1 MSKKR
6 VLIIGVPDMAY
17 MGVDALQRAGHNI
30 VGVMGP
36 LKTHNTYNAF
46 KSFVTSRKLNFI
58 EYDNLNSA
66 DLHKTI
72 TDLNVD
78 IAVVFSFN
86 NKIPKVFID
95 LMKDGILNMHPS
107 LLPEYRGGNPYSRV
121 IMNGESETGV
131 TVHFMSENF
140 DEGDIVAQIKC
151 PIDEFET
158 MGTIFN
164 KTNYLGISLMLSVL
178 AEYEKTGNL
187 PRHPQPQGEFKT
199 AKNLS
204 DEESLI
210 NFNKTAVELE
220 RQIRAVNPFL
230 SCYTYYKR
238 QILKIFKAKVE
249 NCECPENA
257 VNGEIF
263 KVENNK
269 IYIKT
274 KEGALC
280 PEALQ
285 YGVLFSGTVEDF
297 IKIAQPQVKDIIGN

>member
-6 VLIIGVPDMAY
+6 ILIIGVPDMAY
-17 MGVDALQRAGHNI
+17 MGVDALQRAGVNI

-46 KSFVTSRKLNFI
+46 KSFVETRNLNFI
-58 EYDNLNSA
+58 EYDNLKSP
-66 DLHKTI
+66 DLYKTI
-72 TDLNVD
+72 TDMDVD
-78 IAVVFSFN
+78 LAVVFSFN
-86 NKIPKVFID
+86 NKIPKEFID

-121 IMNGESETGV
+121 IMNGEKETGV

-140 DEGDIVAQIKC
+140 DEGDIVAQVKC
-151 PIDEFET
+151 PVDEFET

-178 AEYEKTGNL
+178 AEYEKTGSL
-187 PRHPQPQGEFKT
+187 PCHPQPQGEFKT
-199 AKNLS
+199 AKNIS
-204 DEESLI
+204 DEEFYI
-210 NFNKTAVELE
+210 NFNKTAIELE
-220 RQIRAVNPFL
+220 RQIRALNPFL

-238 QILKIFKAKVE
+238 QVLKIFKAKVE
-249 NCECPENA
+249 DCEIPENA
-257 VNGEIF
+257 INGEII
-263 KVENNK
+263 KIENNK
-269 IYIKT
+269 LYIKT

-285 YGVLFSGTVEDF
+285 YGVLFSGTIEDF
-297 IKIAQPQVKDIIGN
+297 INIAQPKVGEIIGT

>member
-6 VLIIGVPDMAY
+6 ILIIGVPDMAY
-17 MGVDALQRAGHNI
+17 MGVDALQRAGVNI

-46 KSFVTSRKLNFI
+46 KSFVETRNLNFI
-58 EYDNLNSA
+58 EYDNLKSP
-66 DLHKTI
+66 DLYKTI
-72 TDLNVD
+72 TDMDVD
-78 IAVVFSFN
+78 LAVVFSFN
-86 NKIPKVFID
+86 NKIPKEFID

-121 IMNGESETGV
+121 IMNGEKETGV

-151 PIDEFET
+151 PVDEFET

-178 AEYEKTGNL
+178 AEYEKTGSL
-187 PRHPQPQGEFKT
+187 PRRPQPQGEFKT
-199 AKNLS
+199 AKNIS
-204 DEESLI
+204 DEESYI
-210 NFNKTAVELE
+210 NFNKTAIELE
-220 RQIRAVNPFL
+220 RQIRALNPFL

-238 QILKIFKAKVE
+238 QVLKIFKAKVE
-249 NCECPENA
+249 DCEIPENA
-257 VNGEIF
+257 VNGEII
-263 KVENNK
+263 KIENNRL
-269 IYIKT
+269 YIKT

-285 YGVLFSGTVEDF
+285 YGVLFSGTIEDF
-297 IKIAQPQVKDIIGN
+297 INIAQPKVGEIIGT